1 MILVSSMRLV
11 CTIYSVMLLTK
22 SDLWFMKWAT
32 RTLLALH
39 LCANVKAAG
48 FSQRLICVRW
58 SSSQMHLLKFGL
70 SCRLSIELPLTA
82 SHLFANWNANVQYNP
97 WYALGRYL
105 FQPTVLGL
113 REVNVS
119 CIHTCQ
125 ALHPEIPQ
133 AIQAR
138 LIRALLTCHSSNG
151 GTGE

>member
-32 RTLLALH
+32 RILLALH
-39 LCANVKAAG
+39 LCANVKAAW

-105 FQPTVLGL
+105 FQPTVLGI
-113 REVNVS
+113 RK
-119 CIHTCQ
+119 CRIHTRQ

-151 GTGE
+151 GSGE